1 MEEEGLTQES
11 AVQNQNETNGANEAS
26 SAGGFEIPQAYKE
39 EGWAQN
45 VKSYDDL
52 WKMNANA
59 QKLIGKKTIG
69 VPDETASE
77 AAWEEFYDKIRPAGA
92 DKYAFEGL
100 EPEEAEVFGQMFYK
114 AGLSQKQAQEVMNG
128 YAGLL
133 QEEVNSHLTKE
144 GYENQM
150 KTRFGEDYEKVASR
164 VNQFIRREADK
175 NDLAVLETMP
185 NEVIGLVYG
194 LIDKVQTRYAVNET
208 DFAKQGAG
216 ISKEPDFAGFAKEAS
231 LLRTKPHTTA
241 DLQALKSKY
250 NIP

>member
-77 AAWEEFYDKIRPAGA
+77 AAWEDQALVDAMLDRIGNGYVFEIGYTVALHQGKIR
-92 DKYAFEGL
+92 KL
-100 EPEEAEVFGQMFYK
+100 K
-114 AGLSQKQAQEVMNG
+114 K
-128 YAGLL
+128 L
-133 QEEVNSHLTKE
+133 QTKKVKNLKMNSHLTKE

-250 NIP
+250 NIPG